1 MLKDKD
7 FGQKPSLT
15 NSLGCGHYR
24 SRIKILDRALSYNMP
39 LLKTKK
45 QNTQQQQQQQQNPQ
59 KAKKQTKTTTKAL
72 LTQPSICA
80 KYRSVAKM
88 PKDKV
93 NNYSQRQTLTL
104 THSNEYRPERH
115 RERERERERER
126 VCVCA
131 LVIVCRQPCASV
143 CSCKHATACA
153 CNHVGGYSRF
163 QQHVPCVLGLP
174 IDLSHACTLLAQ

>member
-1 MLKDKD
+1 MCVRACVCVCEREREGERVINFVILIFMDKD

-24 SRIKILDRALSYNMP
+24 SRIKILDRALSYNLP

-80 KYRSVAKM
+80 KYRSIAKM

-104 THSNEYRPERH
+104 THSNEYRPERQ
-115 RERERERERER
+115 RERERERE
-126 VCVCA
+126 CVYA
-131 LVIVCRQPCASV
+131 RS
-143 CSCKHATACA
+143 
-153 CNHVGGYSRF
+153 
-163 QQHVPCVLGLP
+163 
-174 IDLSHACTLLAQ
+174 

>member
-24 SRIKILDRALSYNMP
+24 SRIKISDRALSYNLP
-39 LLKTKK
+39 LLKAKK
-45 QNTQQQQQQQQNPQ
+45 QNTQQQQQQQNPQ
-59 KAKKQTKTTTKAL
+59 KAKKQTKTATKAL

-80 KYRSVAKM
+80 KYRSIAKM

-93 NNYSQRQTLTL
+93 NNYSQRQTLT
-104 THSNEYRPERH
+104 HSNEYRPERQ
-115 RERERERERER
+115 RERER

-131 LVIVCRQPCASV
+131 LVIVCIQPCASV